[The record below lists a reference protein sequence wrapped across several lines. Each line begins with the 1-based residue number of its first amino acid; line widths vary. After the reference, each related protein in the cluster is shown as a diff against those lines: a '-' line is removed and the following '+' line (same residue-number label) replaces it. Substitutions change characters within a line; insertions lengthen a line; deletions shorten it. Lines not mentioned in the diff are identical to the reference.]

1 MKLSGRSKENR
12 AGIDERL
19 IEISD
24 MAIQITKIDF
34 GIPSTGGFRTAEKQN
49 ELFADGKSK
58 ADGYNKKS
66 YHQTGKALDF
76 YAYVDGRA
84 SWEHHHLT
92 YVATAFLQSAS
103 ILGYKLEWGGNF
115 RSFLDM
121 PHVQIKD

>member
-1 MKLSGRSKENR
+1 
-12 AGIDERL
+12 
-19 IEISD
+19 
-24 MAIQITKIDF
+24 MAIQITKIDI
-34 GIPSTGGFRTAEKQN
+34 GIPSTCGFRTAEKQN
-49 ELFADGKSK
+49 ELFTDGKSK

-84 SWEHHHLT
+84 SWEPHHLT

-103 ILGYKLEWGGNF
+103 ILGYKLEWGGLWNY
-115 RSFLDM
+115 LDM